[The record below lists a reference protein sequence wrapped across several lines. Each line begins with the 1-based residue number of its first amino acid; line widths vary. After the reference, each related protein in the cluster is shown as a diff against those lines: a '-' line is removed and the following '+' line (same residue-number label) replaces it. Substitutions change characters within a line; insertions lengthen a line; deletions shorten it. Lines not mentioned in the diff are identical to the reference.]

1 MIYIIKYV
9 FVCCMIHSYI
19 AKVNALLANFRRRK
33 CFKYIFL
40 YVTERKKKNDKGN
53 KYKYSMKAPQ

>member
-33 CFKYIFL
+33 CFYYIFL
-40 YVTERKKKNDKGN
+40 YVTERKKK
-53 KYKYSMKAPQ
+53 MTKAINISTV